1 MKLKEWKQYFAGTDC
16 RDEDDDGCNNTKAVV
31 NDPIYGQKSIL
42 DLPEDII
49 LLLFQYL
56 SPADIIR

>member
-1 MKLKEWKQYFAGTDC
+1 MKLKVWKQYFAGTDC
-16 RDEDDDGCNNTKAVV
+16 RHEDDDGCDDTKAIVS
-31 NDPIYGQKSIL
+31 DPIYEQKCIL

-56 SPADIIR
+56 PPIDIIR